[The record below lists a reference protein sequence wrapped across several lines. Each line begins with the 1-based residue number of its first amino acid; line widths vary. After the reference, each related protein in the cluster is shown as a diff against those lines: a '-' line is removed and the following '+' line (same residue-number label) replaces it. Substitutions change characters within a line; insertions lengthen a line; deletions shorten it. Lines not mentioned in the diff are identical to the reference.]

1 MKKNKQQFWKEGL
14 DGSRYFDFESLYESL
29 SDGPETDAEKE
40 MINELWYEDSDV
52 IIDYFED
59 ERLTTKE
66 AYTKIHDRLSFVYHK
81 EEYSSGLG

>member
-1 MKKNKQQFWKEGL
+1 M
-14 DGSRYFDFESLYESL
+14 
-29 SDGPETDAEKE
+29 TDAEKK
-40 MINELWYEDSDV
+40 MIEELWYEDSDV

-66 AYTKIHDRLSFVYHK
+66 AYTKIHDRHTFVYHK

>member
-14 DGSRYFDFESLYESL
+14 NGSRYFDFETLYESL

-40 MINELWYEDSDV
+40 MINELWFEDSDV
-52 IIDYFED
+52 IMNYFED

-66 AYTKIHDRLSFVYHK
+66 AYNVIRDRHSFVYHI
-81 EEYSSGLG
+81 EEGGFGLG

>member
-14 DGSRYFDFESLYESL
+14 NGCRSFDFEALYESL
-29 SDGPETDAEKE
+29 SDGPMTDAEKK
-40 MINELWYEDSDV
+40 MIEELWYEDSDV

-66 AYTKIHDRLSFVYHK
+66 AYMQIHDRHSFVYHK
-81 EEYSSGLG
+81 EEYSAGLG

>member
-14 DGSRYFDFESLYESL
+14 NGSRYFDFESLYESL

-40 MINELWYEDSDV
+40 MINELWFEGSDV
-52 IIDYFED
+52 IMNYFED

-66 AYTKIHDRLSFVYHK
+66 AYNVISARHTFVYHI
-81 EEYSSGLG
+81 EECGSGLG

>member
-14 DGSRYFDFESLYESL
+14 NGSRFFDFKALYESL
-29 SDGPETDAEKE
+29 SDGPMTDAEKK
-40 MINELWYEDSDV
+40 MIEELWYEDSDV

-66 AYTKIHDRLSFVYHK
+66 AYTKIHDRHSFVYHK
-81 EEYSSGLG
+81 EEYSAGLG